1 MKKFI
6 WTLSHFFFFWFIEIP
21 NIHLYSST
29 LKKTL
34 SVNQKK
40 QLTKHIRIELLSM
53 MSHQS
58 RYKLRYFDKDNPE
71 LSEKIFEGVDW
82 SKWDSEEEMKK
93 LRIEWKLLTHKYFN
107 QEDAK

>member
-21 NIHLYSST
+21 NIHLYSSR

-34 SVNQKK
+34 LVNQKK
-40 QLTKHIRIELLSM
+40 RLTKHIRIELLSM

-71 LSEKIFEGVDW
+71 LYEKIFEGVDW
-82 SKWDSEEEMKK
+82 SKWDSEEEMRK
-93 LRIEWKLLTHKYFN
+93 LRIEWTKLFQKLPN
-107 QEDAK
+107 G

>member
-1 MKKFI
+1 M
-6 WTLSHFFFFWFIEIP
+6 
-21 NIHLYSST
+21 
-29 LKKTL
+29 

-71 LSEKIFEGVDW
+71 LYEKIFEGVDW

-93 LRIEWKLLTHKYFN
+93 LRIELKLLTHKYFN